1 LCVYSQKGW
10 IDVAERRS
18 LLDDVAEGIRRV
30 WEDVERIFNP
40 EKRKKDEPQLVP
52 VPVRHRRQLPPKR

>member
-1 LCVYSQKGW
+1 M
-10 IDVAERRS
+10 AERRS

-30 WEDVERIFNP
+30 WEDVERVFNP
-40 EKRKKDEPQLVP
+40 EKRKKDDPQLVP

>member
-1 LCVYSQKGW
+1 M
-10 IDVAERRS
+10 AERRS

-30 WEDVERIFNP
+30 WEDVERVFKP

-52 VPVRHRRQLPPKR
+52 VPVRNRRQLPPRR

>member
-1 LCVYSQKGW
+1 M
-10 IDVAERRS
+10 AERRS

-30 WEDVERIFNP
+30 WEDVERVLNP

-52 VPVRHRRQLPPKR
+52 VPVRNRKQLPPRR